1 MPKVRRAA
9 LPVALLRHLN
19 ARVRQREIT
28 GAQLL
33 LLAQWLDANPEVPS
47 GKWFRRFPEMTVCGE
62 GELIKTFLRLGQ
74 VADGEE
80 II

>member
-19 ARVRQREIT
+19 TRVRQREIA
-28 GAQLL
+28 GSQLL
-33 LLAQWLDANPEVPS
+33 LLASWLDTNPDVPA
-47 GKWFRRFPEMTVCGE
+47 GKWFKRFPGMIACGD
-62 GELIKTFLRLGQ
+62 GELIKTFLRIGQ

-80 II
+80 VT